1 MSTTTESDIRERV
14 DELNQM
20 IQEGKILQAF
30 DKFYADDIVMEED
43 GDARVGFEANRE
55 YEENFV
61 SSIEEFRAAEVK
73 SVAVDEENNVSFVEW
88 HLDFT
93 LEGVGDVE
101 QNQVAVQR
109 WSDGQIHNEK
119 FYKLG

>member
-1 MSTTTESDIRERV
+1 MSTTTQSDIRKSV

-20 IQEGKILQAF
+20 IQQGKILEAF
-30 DKFYADDIVMEED
+30 NKFYADDIVMEED
-43 GDARVGFEANRE
+43 GNERVGFEANHE
-55 YEENFV
+55 YEKQFV
-61 SSIEEFRAAEVK
+61 EGVQEFRAAEVK
-73 SVAVDEENNVSFVEW
+73 SVAVDEENSVSFVEW

-109 WSDGQIHNEK
+109 WRDGKIYNEK